1 MVQEQID
8 LKEVNK
14 EIKELKRRID
24 NLSKLFEDM
33 EFARR
38 TEEAYQRHEN
48 GDYIETDSEEDFF
61 ATLNKEDGKDKRER
75 DFQKNKI

>member
-48 GDYIETDSEEDFF
+48 GDYVETDSEEF
-61 ATLNKEDGKDKRER
+61 LEELEKW
-75 DFQKNKI
+75 